1 MADHQK
7 MSFKKEYKNTTT
19 DQKLNGRISKQELDQ
34 KKKKKKREKKY
45 KETTANWSLNNNA

>member
-34 KKKKKKREKKY
+34 KKKKKNEKKNI
-45 KETTANWSLNNNA
+45 KKQRLIDL

>member
-7 MSFKKEYKNTTT
+7 MSFKKEHKNTTT

-34 KKKKKKREKKY
+34 KKKKREKNY
-45 KETTANWSLNNNA
+45 KETTANWSLKQSF

>member
-7 MSFKKEYKNTTT
+7 MSFKKEHKNTTT

-34 KKKKKKREKKY
+34 KKKKNEKRTIKKQR
-45 KETTANWSLNNNA
+45 LIDL